1 MIASPSLADSS
12 AGARPARASAS
23 PPGSRSPSN
32 VASPSPISTSPRWA
46 SGARS
51 PDEPTDPLLG
61 ITGVTWRSSSAST
74 SSTSSTR
81 TPEWPRRSE
90 EASSS
95 SIPRTT
101 SSGSGGPEPTA
112 CERRRLTWSCAASDA
127 AIRTFSSR
135 PKPVVTP

>member
-1 MIASPSLADSS
+1 MIASPSLALS
-12 AGARPARASAS
+12 ATGARPARASAS
-23 PPGSRSPSN
+23 RPGRTSPARL
-32 VASPSPISTSPRWA
+32 ASPSPISTSPRWA

-51 PDEPTDPLLG
+51 PDEPTEPLLG
-61 ITGVTWRSSSAST
+61 MTGVTPRSSSAST
-74 SSTSSTR
+74 SSTSSAR

-90 EASSS
+90 LASSS

-112 CERRRLTWSCAASDA
+112 CERSRLTWSCAASDA